1 MVDCATLLLA
11 ISIVALVTPLVV
23 VDIGSTVVSVDGS
36 FDDVLLSDVVFS
48 ELETRGDVAED
59 CLVDLPV
66 SDWEK
71 GNVKGRVKLLYWVV
85 EIFVKS
91 GNTEL

>member
-1 MVDCATLLLA
+1 MVDCATVLLA
-11 ISIVALVTPLVV
+11 FSIVAPVTRLVV
-23 VDIGSTVVSVDGS
+23 VDIGSIVVSVDGS

-59 CLVDLPV
+59 CLVDLLV